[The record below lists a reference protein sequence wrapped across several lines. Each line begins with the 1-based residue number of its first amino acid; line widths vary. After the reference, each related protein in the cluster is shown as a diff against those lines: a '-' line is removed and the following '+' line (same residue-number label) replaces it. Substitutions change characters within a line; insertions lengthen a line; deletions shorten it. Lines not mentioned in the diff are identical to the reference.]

1 MIITIIGGHTKTASM
16 LLERGANIH
25 HEAKYARTPLTYACN
40 WGKTT
45 TALMLLTKG
54 ANINQGD

>member
-1 MIITIIGGHTKTASM
+1 M
-16 LLERGANIH
+16 LIERGADIQ
-25 HEAKYARTPLTYACN
+25 HEAKYARTPITYACN

-54 ANINQGD
+54 ANINQGDLLYLCIP